1 MLAGGV
7 PDLNTFHGFGHGDFS
22 VFFKEMDWMNW
33 FFRIWISLFW
43 FFDRFGLVGFLK
55 DSDIKRDGFSKSF

>member
-22 VFFKEMDWMNW
+22 EFFKEMDWMN
-33 FFRIWISLFW
+33 
-43 FFDRFGLVGFLK
+43 LVF
-55 DSDIKRDGFSKSF
+55 SDLDFPVFVFQ

>member
-43 FFDRFGLVGFLK
+43 FFDRFG
-55 DSDIKRDGFSKSF
+55 GFSKGFGY